1 MPSMSTKEASSS
13 SSFSSITPRWKYDVF
28 LNFRGEDTHNTF
40 IDHLYEALKKKSIIT
55 FRDEEK
61 LETGKSVSLELFKAI
76 EDSMIV
82 VVIFSKNYA
91 SSTWCLDELGKIVEY
106 MKEKGMTVLPVFY
119 DVDPSDVRKQLGTF
133 EKAFVAHEEPFRE
146 NMEKV
151 ERWKAALTEV
161 ANLKGWHLVNRPESK
176 IIQNIV
182 GDIWHK
188 LSYAFSEYN
197 EDLVGTI
204 SRGEK
209 LESCLAI
216 GSNDVR
222 IIGIWGIGG
231 IGSRII
237 ITTRDKHLLQIVD
250 ETYEIEGL
258 NDDEA
263 LHLLSLK
270 AFKRDHPPKDF
281 LELSKDVVHY
291 AKGLPLAIETLG
303 SFLLSRGV
311 DQWKSTLKRVKEFP
325 ESAIL
330 EKLKISYDGLHETKQ
345 KIFLYIACFFN
356 HVSKNRVVEIL
367 DYLNLYPD
375 VGLEVHVDKS
385 LIKMNDSQGTE
396 AIQGIVLKLPKSKE
410 AYWNPKSFLKM
421 HHLELLIIENVHL
434 LHDPKHLPD
443 SLRVLIWNGYSSK
456 SFPSSLHLKTFKRM
470 KFIQFTKSQKL
481 IETLDFN
488 KVPILEKLVLED
500 CINLRGVHPSIGVH
514 KKLIHLCIKGCRNLK
529 SLPTKLEMESLE
541 TLIISGCLKIKK
553 IPDFGEN
560 MRHVLKLYLDE
571 LAITKLPTSIGHLT
585 SLALLNIKDCKSLTC
600 LPSNIFNLKML
611 KEISI
616 TGCSKLEG
624 LPEILRKAES
634 VEELD
639 VSGTTIKEVPSS
651 SGLLKNL
658 MLSFREC
665 KSTSW
670 YDLLPFYSR
679 PKSPNPVGLSSLSG
693 LCSLTKLNLSDCNLR
708 AIPNDI
714 GCLFSLEEIDL
725 EGNSFVCLPDS
736 ISQLCKLRII
746 YLENCTSLRS
756 LPKLPLSIV
765 HVWGGCCTSLE
776 MVPDILKPN
785 SLCEAELFLSNC
797 SKLADNQS
805 VIDMFFL

>member
-1 MPSMSTKEASSS
+1 
-13 SSFSSITPRWKYDVF
+13 
-28 LNFRGEDTHNTF
+28 
-40 IDHLYEALKKKSIIT
+40 
-55 FRDEEK
+55 
-61 LETGKSVSLELFKAI
+61 
-76 EDSMIV
+76 
-82 VVIFSKNYA
+82 
-91 SSTWCLDELGKIVEY
+91 
-106 MKEKGMTVLPVFY
+106 
-119 DVDPSDVRKQLGTF
+119 
-133 EKAFVAHEEPFRE
+133 
-146 NMEKV
+146 
-151 ERWKAALTEV
+151 
-161 ANLKGWHLVNRPESK
+161 
-176 IIQNIV
+176 
-182 GDIWHK
+182 
-188 LSYAFSEYN
+188 
-197 EDLVGTI
+197 
-204 SRGEK
+204 
-209 LESCLAI
+209 
-216 GSNDVR
+216 
-222 IIGIWGIGG
+222 
-231 IGSRII
+231 
-237 ITTRDKHLLQIVD
+237 
-250 ETYEIEGL
+250 
-258 NDDEA
+258 
-263 LHLLSLK
+263 
-270 AFKRDHPPKDF
+270 
-281 LELSKDVVHY
+281 
-291 AKGLPLAIETLG
+291 
-303 SFLLSRGV
+303 
-311 DQWKSTLKRVKEFP
+311 
-325 ESAIL
+325 
-330 EKLKISYDGLHETKQ
+330 
-345 KIFLYIACFFN
+345 
-356 HVSKNRVVEIL
+356 
-367 DYLNLYPD
+367 
-375 VGLEVHVDKS
+375 
-385 LIKMNDSQGTE
+385 
-396 AIQGIVLKLPKSKE
+396 
-410 AYWNPKSFLKM
+410 M

-736 ISQLCKLRII
+736 ISQLWIAVCAVF
-746 YLENCTSLRS
+746 CS
-756 LPKLPLSIV
+756 LPHLQKGHCSLFCQLIMNGNKLNSSPQIELEVGSSENVWLLYLLNQYYNELEDIKLLKECDANEFNQIGIKIVTNSNVAVKKCGFHMVCKKDMEDLNQTMARSSNINIIPYEDLSVLHHNFNNSVVVGEGNIAKRTCDDYDGSGPSGEGSSSDMPNPKRIERV
-765 HVWGGCCTSLE
+765 PEFKTHGNSDCTESSE
-776 MVPDILKPN
+776 
-785 SLCEAELFLSNC
+785 
-797 SKLADNQS
+797 
-805 VIDMFFL
+805 